1 MEINNWYLVK
11 IDENSDQMVFKM
23 KKSSQNSQVLDNI
36 AAIGGFI
43 FSLYVIMG
51 FLISP
56 FNQ

>member
-11 IDENSDQMVFKM
+11 IDENSDQLVFKM
-23 KKSSQNSQVLDNI
+23 KKSSQNNQVLDDI

-43 FSLYVIMG
+43 FSLYIILM

-56 FNQ
+56 FN